1 MDPQKKTLIARERD
15 RPDVQAKREKFIAE
29 QPYLDAK
36 RLIFLDES
44 GFRLGSPPHY
54 GWAPIGVKSLG
65 KATHGDWCT
74 MTMIGAVALDGWRS
88 LITIDAA
95 TDGDVFVAYVQQQL
109 VPNLRPGDIVIMDNL
124 GVHKNREAL
133 DAIRNANADVLFLPP
148 YSPEFNPI
156 EKVWAKL
163 KEILR
168 RMPTL
173 TRDVFDDAVAFAM
186 DCISIDDIAA
196 WSTFSGYS
204 TAST

>member
-1 MDPQKKTLIARERD
+1 
-15 RPDVQAKREKFIAE
+15 
-29 QPYLDAK
+29 
-36 RLIFLDES
+36 
-44 GFRLGSPPHY
+44 
-54 GWAPIGVKSLG
+54 
-65 KATHGDWCT
+65 

-88 LITIDAA
+88 LITINAA
-95 TDGDVFVAYVQQQL
+95 TDGDIFLAYVQQQL
-109 VPNLRPGDIVIMDNL
+109 VPRLRPGDTVVMDNL
-124 GVHKNREAL
+124 SAHKNHAAIA
-133 DAIRNANADVLFLPP
+133 AIRDANAEVLFLPP

-186 DCISIDDIAA
+186 DCNSTDDIAA
-196 WSTFSGYS
+196 WSHFSGYS